1 MSDGKISQRKVCV
14 GGRKISCYTFVS
26 AWKLW
31 FRIIG
36 YLHPVV
42 GRVMA
47 TAGSR
52 LHRFWYG
59 AATAAAAI
67 DATTIMLLEN
77 SMMTDWLSRGE

>member
-1 MSDGKISQRKVCV
+1 
-14 GGRKISCYTFVS
+14 
-26 AWKLW
+26 
-31 FRIIG
+31 
-36 YLHPVV
+36 
-42 GRVMA
+42 MA

-77 SMMTDWLSRGE
+77 SIVTDWLSKGWQKGWKRWEWVQFIFQRTALKDGR

>member
-1 MSDGKISQRKVCV
+1 
-14 GGRKISCYTFVS
+14 
-26 AWKLW
+26 
-31 FRIIG
+31 
-36 YLHPVV
+36 
-42 GRVMA
+42 MA

-77 SMMTDWLSRGE
+77 SIVTDWLSKGVAKRLETVGVGPVYIPEDGA